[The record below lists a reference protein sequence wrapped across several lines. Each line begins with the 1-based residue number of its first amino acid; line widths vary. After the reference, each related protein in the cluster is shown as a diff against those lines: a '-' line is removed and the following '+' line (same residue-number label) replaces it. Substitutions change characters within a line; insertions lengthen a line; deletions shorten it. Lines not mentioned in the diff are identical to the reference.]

1 MIYIVEKPVIPA
13 GCFGTFEHSEAR
25 LEDLQ
30 AVLAGKVGK
39 FSAHISG
46 EVAAAVEELT
56 GLIVEEGEDL
66 SGVIMQK
73 EYFRPQMQPGD
84 LQLCLDFKY
93 ASNPVGLWR
102 VTSWKFSWLRYVSTE
117 TGESP

>member
-1 MIYIVEKPVIPA
+1 MIYIVEKPMIPT
-13 GCFGTFEHSEAR
+13 GCFGAFEHSEAR

-30 AVLAGKVGK
+30 AVLVGKVGK

-56 GLIVEEGEDL
+56 GVVVNEEYL
-66 SGVIMQK
+66 N
-73 EYFRPQMQPGD
+73 PQPQLQPGD

-102 VTSWKFSWLRYVSTE
+102 VKSWKFSWLRYVSTE

>member
-13 GCFGTFEHSEAR
+13 ECFGTFEHSEAR

-39 FSAHISG
+39 FSTHISG
-46 EVAAAVEELT
+46 EIAEAVEELT
-56 GLIVEEGEDL
+56 GMVVDKGYLG
-66 SGVIMQK
+66 
-73 EYFRPQMQPGD
+73 PQLQPGD
-84 LQLCLDFKY
+84 LQLCLDFKFG
-93 ASNPVGLWR
+93 ANQVGLWR
-102 VTSWKFSWLRYVSTE
+102 VKSWKFSWLRYVSTE

>member
-1 MIYIVEKPVIPA
+1 MIYLVEMPVIPA

-30 AVLAGKVGK
+30 AVLVGKVGK
-39 FSAHISG
+39 FSAHISE

-56 GLIVEEGEDL
+56 GVVVDEEYL
-66 SGVIMQK
+66 N
-73 EYFRPQMQPGD
+73 PQPKPGD
-84 LQLCLDFKY
+84 LQLCLDFKFTT
-93 ASNPVGLWR
+93 NPDGLWR

>member
-1 MIYIVEKPVIPA
+1 MIYLVEMPVIPA

-30 AVLAGKVGK
+30 AVLVGKVGK
-39 FSAHISG
+39 FVAYISS
-46 EVAAAVEELT
+46 EAAAAVEELT
-56 GLIVEEGEDL
+56 GLIVEE
-66 SGVIMQK
+66 
-73 EYFRPQMQPGD
+73 EYLNPQPKPGD

-102 VTSWKFSWLRYVSTE
+102 VKSWKFSWLRYVSTE

>member
-39 FSAHISG
+39 FVAYISG
-46 EVAAAVEELT
+46 EVGAAVEELT
-56 GLIVEEGEDL
+56 GVIVEE
-66 SGVIMQK
+66 
-73 EYFRPQMQPGD
+73 EYLTPKLQPGD

-102 VTSWKFSWLRYVSTE
+102 VKSWKFSWLRYVSTE